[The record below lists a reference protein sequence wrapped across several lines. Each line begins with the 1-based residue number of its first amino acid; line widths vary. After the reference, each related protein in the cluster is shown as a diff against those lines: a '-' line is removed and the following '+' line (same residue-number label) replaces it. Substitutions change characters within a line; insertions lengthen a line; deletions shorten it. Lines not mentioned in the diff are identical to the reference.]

1 MMNLLRKLIR
11 EEIGRDLKSPRPDPL
26 TWQSFPN
33 IHVMIVADPANGSY
47 MCQIKVKDNDELS
60 TPMRSFKSEDDAMF
74 WARNKAE
81 ELNKKLNLTDA
92 SAVKTN
98 MPAIF
103 SKGNGD

>member
-1 MMNLLRKLIR
+1 MNLLRKLIR

-33 IHVMIVADPANGSY
+33 VHVMIVADPANGSY

-92 SAVKTN
+92 STVKTN